1 MKTRKPL
8 LFTLVAFVFGAGF
21 ILGSSAQGAD
31 VLHAQSANRVFE
43 LRIYTAPEG
52 KLDNLRARFRDHT
65 MRVFERHGMTNIG
78 YWTPQDAPNSSNTL
92 VYIIAHYSREAAAES
107 WQAFGSDPDWQQV
120 RRESQADG
128 RLVSNVESVFL
139 DPTDFLPIQ

>member
-78 YWTPQDAPNSSNTL
+78 YWTPRTRLTRWSTSSPTTAARPRRRAGRPL
-92 VYIIAHYSREAAAES
+92 EAIPIGSRYAVNLRRTA
-107 WQAFGSDPDWQQV
+107 GS
-120 RRESQADG
+120 
-128 RLVSNVESVFL
+128 
-139 DPTDFLPIQ
+139 